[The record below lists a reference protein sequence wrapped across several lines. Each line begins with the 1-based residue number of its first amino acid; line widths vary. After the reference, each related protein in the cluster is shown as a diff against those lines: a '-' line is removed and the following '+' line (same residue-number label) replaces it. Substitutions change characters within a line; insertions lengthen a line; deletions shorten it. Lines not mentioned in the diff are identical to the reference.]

1 MSGKKKSALARNSN
15 FGMEDEQAITE
26 TLGALFILAIML
38 TATTFFYAR
47 QLPAWT
53 EEFEY
58 QHAAKVP
65 QDFAELAST
74 IDMALASRDPSSPG
88 STSIGM
94 IPEGVPLVGIHAS
107 GGTIR
112 FEQDQERFECI
123 ASAFPPEN
131 TSDKCWNDT
140 SSWNNFDMYHV
151 MVTESGAKLAPETGE
166 DIIIN
171 TSRTIPG
178 GEYYHGKFTVTNN
191 ATLSVEGRLTIHAM
205 SILIENGSITVNGW
219 GYAGGSGNNPG
230 YNGSGAGRGIGGN
243 VSGNPNEGGYGGGG
257 GGGGGDGGDG
267 GNNSDSGGSASHLN
281 DSMGSGGGG
290 GGDWK
295 EPNGKIVLSSG
306 GNGGAGGGYIQLDAS
321 TIDIDI
327 RGTLSANGSNGQG
340 GGGTKKNFFGG
351 GGGGGSGGMVII
363 KGNIVN
369 ITGMLY
375 ATGGDGGRNDNKGT
389 GGGGGGGGEIR
400 VSYDSSVYPDP
411 GDINTTHINVSY
423 GVGGLS
429 GKTGAENGQNGA
441 PGTHLV
447 SQARYYP
454 SILYHSTGY
463 IISNMTNVSGQGQVG
478 YNTNSSTLICYGN
491 LTYGAD
497 LLHDTSIIVK
507 VRTSMC
513 SDMHDA
519 VPWEDCPPVIS
530 GQDISDLISVSD
542 GHQYL
547 QWRAE
552 LYTFDPRITPEL
564 HWVDITYETGKRPV
578 LVTASGKLEY
588 ASQYLYLPNYQ
599 LVYTQG
605 GTIKHQAEGGF
616 MLFAPPIVISTAD
629 NRTMLK
635 ITSRD
640 LKGSERTMSG
650 RLSATV
656 QATYENATL
665 LKNGLNYADITLNL
679 TTSYPAEWERW
690 FNDSCRNA
698 GVPYGNKSGQYEV
711 NQTGNML
718 QITFYGNETKPVNLW
733 LKRSI
738 AEIELQS

>member
-1 MSGKKKSALARNSN
+1 
-15 FGMEDEQAITE
+15 MEDEQAITE
-26 TLGALFILAIML
+26 TLGALFIIAILL

-74 IDMALASRDPSSPG
+74 VDMALASKDQSSPS

-112 FEQDQERFECI
+112 FVPDQERFECI
-123 ASAFPPEN
+123 ASALPPTN

-140 SSWNNFDMYHV
+140 STWDNFDKYHV
-151 MVTESGAKLAPETGE
+151 IVTESGARLASEA
-166 DIIIN
+166 
-171 TSRTIPG
+171 G
-178 GEYYHGKFTVTNN
+178 GEKEVTQNE
-191 ATLSVEGRLTIHAM
+191 TLSGEYKYDRFIVRNNSILTVPGRLTIYATY
-205 SILIENGSITVNGW
+205 IALEAGSQITADGMGW
-219 GYAGGSGNNPG
+219 SG
-230 YNGSGAGRGIGGN
+230 GIGNSPG
-243 VSGNPNEGGYGGGG
+243 SDGGGEGGGKGGQAEKKKEYTGGAGGGG
-257 GGGGGDGGDG
+257 GGGGGRGGDG
-267 GNNSDSGGSASHLN
+267 GNNSDSGGSAVPLT
-281 DSMGSGGGG
+281 DYMGSGGGG

-295 EPNGKIVLSSG
+295 ETGNPTLSTGGDG
-306 GNGGAGGGYIQLDAS
+306 GNGGGYLRFDAS
-321 TIDIDI
+321 VIDIHGAI
-327 RGTLSANGSNGQG
+327 SANGSVGEGQQAYAYPG
-340 GGGTKKNFFGG
+340 QSYQGG
-351 GGGGGSGGMVII
+351 GGGGGSGGWISI
-363 KGNIVN
+363 AGDSVN
-369 ITGMLY
+369 VMGKIY
-375 ATGGDGGRNDNKGT
+375 AAGGDGGNSDKGN
-389 GGGGGGGGEIR
+389 GGGGGGGGVINLT
-400 VSYDSSVYPDP
+400 YDSAIKCGEVVVNETFVRETYLDVSNGTGGTNNKSHNDTYAGMPGDP
-411 GDINTTHINVSY
+411 GKKK
-423 GVGGLS
+423 VGYW
-429 GKTGAENGQNGA
+429 
-441 PGTHLV
+441 PYV
-447 SQARYYP
+447 P
-454 SILYHSTGY
+454 SIFYYSTGY
-463 IISNMTNVSGQGQVG
+463 IVSNMTNVTGQGQVG

-491 LTYGAD
+491 LTYCAT
-497 LLHDTSIIVK
+497 LLHDTNIIVK

-588 ASQYLYLPNYQ
+588 TSQYLYLPNYQ

-616 MLFAPPIVISTAD
+616 MLFAPPIVITTAD

-640 LKGSERTMSG
+640 LQGPERTMSG
-650 RLSATV
+650 KLSATV

-665 LKNGLNYADITLNL
+665 LKNGLNYADIMLIL
-679 TTSYPAEWERW
+679 TTNYPDDWKRW

-698 GVPYGNKSGQYEV
+698 GIPYGTDPGEVFINSSG
-711 NQTGNML
+711 NTL
-718 QITFYGNETKPVNLW
+718 QVIFHGNETKPVNLW